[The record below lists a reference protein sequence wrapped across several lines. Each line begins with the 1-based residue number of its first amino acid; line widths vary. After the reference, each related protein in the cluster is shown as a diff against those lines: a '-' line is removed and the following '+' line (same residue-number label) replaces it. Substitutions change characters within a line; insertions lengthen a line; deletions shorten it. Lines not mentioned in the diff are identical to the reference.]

1 MPGYVKFD
9 SFLIIHDKKC
19 TDSVKGF
26 LESDVPKYITHTD
39 GNFLTSIE
47 NSVHYNALKT
57 NNYDLYEDF
66 VKSVGQG
73 ERSAEN
79 FRNLYNTFD
88 VLKLKKIVVNQLLMY
103 NKFIVQDGNH
113 RLSILKYTEM
123 FKEGIPVELLEIVT
137 SNLLSNHIDSLLR
150 KTTTNRLENG
160 WDNRRTRY
168 GYHSFRFFNLNLT
181 AQRNPLQRL
190 AKMKKHVDFFSK
202 KVLDLGCNSGG
213 MLLHLPEIKH
223 GVGVD
228 IDTNC
233 LDAAREIADRL
244 NYTAKY
250 EFIQCDLNDFDITHF
265 CKTSFQ
271 PDILFLLSLGSWIRN
286 INTMIQEA
294 YKNIDTIIFETNN
307 DSEGAVQLELFA
319 ELGAKI
325 TPISDKS
332 DDDCTGNDRRKTYL
346 IEH

>member
-9 SFLIIHDKKC
+9 SFLIIHDKKSS
-19 TDSVKGF
+19 DSVKAF
-26 LESDVPKYITHTD
+26 LESGVPKYMTHTD
-39 GNFLTSIE
+39 GSYLTTIE

-66 VKSVGQG
+66 VKSVGQT

-88 VLKLKKIVVNQLLMY
+88 VLKLEKIVVHQLLMY
-103 NKFIVQDGNH
+103 NKFIVFAGNH
-113 RLSILKYTEM
+113 RLSILKYTEL
-123 FKEGIPVELLEIVT
+123 FKEGIPIELLEVVT
-137 SNLLSNHIDSLLR
+137 SSLLSEHIDSLLR
-150 KTTTNRLENG
+150 KTRTNRLENG
-160 WDNRRTRY
+160 WDNRRTQY
-168 GYHSFRFFNLNLT
+168 GYHSFRFFNLYFT

-190 AKMKKHVDFFSK
+190 EKMKNHVSFFNK

-223 GVGVD
+223 GIGVD
-228 IDTNC
+228 IDNNC
-233 LDAAREIADRL
+233 LNAAREIADRF

-250 EFIQCDLNDFDITHF
+250 EFIQCDLNEFDITHF
-265 CKTSFQ
+265 CKTTFQ
-271 PDILFLLSLGSWIRN
+271 PDIVFLLSLGSWIRN
-286 INTMIQEA
+286 IKTMIQEA

-319 ELGAKI
+319 DQGAKI
-325 TPISDKS
+325 TLISDKS
-332 DDDCTGNDRRKTYL
+332 DDDYTGNDRRKTYL